1 MELAAIV
8 LAAGLSRRMKKF
20 KPLLP
25 FGDQTV
31 IERTIQ
37 YLRSAGVQTIVVV
50 IGHRGADV
58 RKVLINED
66 VSYVLNEKPE
76 SPMAESIKLGVA
88 AVPASAGAIL
98 ITPVDHAA
106 VAPETV
112 TALIENWQSGA
123 RLVIPTWRDRGGHP
137 VLIDRAFRAELL
149 RSDLAKGLRSFF
161 EIHKSEVVRLPVSSP
176 FVVRD
181 MDTWEDYVQLHRDFF
196 GFPPS
201 TDN

>member
-1 MELAAIV
+1 MA
-8 LAAGLSRRMKKF
+8 KF

-25 FGDQTV
+25 FGNQTV

-50 IGHRGADV
+50 IGHRSDDV
-58 RKVLINED
+58 RKVLLNED
-66 VSYVLNEKPE
+66 VSYVLNEEPNG
-76 SPMAESIKLGVA
+76 PMAESIKLGMA

-106 VAPETV
+106 VSPETI
-112 TALIENWQSGA
+112 TALLEQWRSGA
-123 RLVIPTWRDRGGHP
+123 RLVIPTWQDRGGHP
-137 VLIDRAFRAELL
+137 VLIDRTFRAELL
-149 RSDLAKGLRSFF
+149 RSDLANGLRSFF
-161 EIHKSEVVRLPVSSP
+161 ETHKSEVVRLPVSSS

-196 GFPPS
+196 GFPPG